1 MNLRMALRGTG
12 RKHYGTG
19 FGLLTL
25 DVFDTCL
32 VREFVSQE
40 SLWYL
45 LGQEIVNQFSRVPSA
60 AEFVRLRGRAEDEA
74 RAKGT
79 GEDITLIEVYARLGA
94 NLGWTPEQQR
104 RAVALEEDLELRS
117 LRLNPRADALLAK
130 ASGVPVA
137 YLTDTPHRGTFIRDC
152 LDKYSLPGGDVLS
165 SGDTGLRKG
174 TGSLFREASKRF
186 NVDRDQMLHVGNDIR
201 SDAAGSARAGV
212 PFAFFA
218 AANPTRYEL
227 ALDGATTESDTL
239 LGAVLAGRGRE
250 FRLTKTGQHP
260 PALISIVS
268 GVAGPTVFSAVAWTL
283 LSAQRDRVDTLYF
296 VARDGELLLAVA
308 KLLQDE
314 LGLATEIECRY
325 LYGSRRS
332 WHLPALSLAS
342 GSDVAAALRRFLA
355 RSAKVTLRDLLS
367 HLDLSVDEA
376 APVVAQELA
385 TLPVDAPLGDRLAK
399 TIDALSSS
407 PALQSLALSRAKT
420 AYDATVAY
428 LRQEGMFGGGRA
440 GLVDIG
446 WHGAASAS
454 LVAIAATQGTKV
466 LCYFAG
472 GLCGQESAIAPQD
485 SRAFLIDARGR
496 EPELR
501 KALVHLMESFCAGS
515 GGSTLGYTET
525 GGGWHPRLAPAG
537 TNRAVS
543 WGLPEFQDLVSEY
556 AGEVCRGLAKLG
568 GAVTLDELA
577 AIRPA
582 LIGNLSMLWCSPTY
596 AEAELWGSFPF
607 EDDQGSPMLGRAVA
621 LGDVARYF
629 RFIRNAEKR
638 PRFGPWGQ
646 AVIARTIGSRHF
658 TDPFGSLRIV
668 SSPRQ
673 RLMVRAAVR
682 SKLAFRPVIHID
694 RWLRNVDDHG
704 LGIRAAGDIVGVGDE
719 AVHDRAVF
727 ADDAVP
733 RLRTRVGGRC
743 WRRGG
748 DLPVHGSRFTEA
760 EFAH

>member
-1 MNLRMALRGTG
+1 MNLRTALRGAA
-12 RKHYGTG
+12 REHYPTR

-32 VREFVSQE
+32 IRDFVSQE

-45 LGQEIVNQFSRVPSA
+45 LGQEIANQFSRAPSA
-60 AEFVRLRGRAEDEA
+60 AEFVRLRGDAEGEA
-74 RAKGT
+74 RARGT
-79 GEDITLIEVYARLGA
+79 GEDITLTDVYARIGA

-104 RAVALEEDLELRS
+104 RAVALEEDLEMRNLRP
-117 LRLNPRADALLAK
+117 NPRADALLAK

-152 LDKYSLPGGDVLS
+152 LDKYSLPAGDVLS

-186 NVDRDQMLHVGNDIR
+186 NVDRNQMLHIGNDIR

-212 PFAFFA
+212 PFAWFGE
-218 AANPTRYEL
+218 ANPTRYEM
-227 ALDGATTESDTL
+227 ALDSATPDPMSL
-239 LGAVLAGRGRE
+239 LGAMLAGRGRE
-250 FRLTKTGQHP
+250 FRLTKAGQHP
-260 PALISIVS
+260 PALVSIVS
-268 GVAGPTVFSAVAWTL
+268 GVAGPTIFSAVAWTL
-283 LSAQRDRVDTLYF
+283 LSAQRDRIDTLYF

-308 KLLQDE
+308 KLLQEE

-342 GSDVAAALRRFLA
+342 GSDVAAALRRLLVQ
-355 RSAKVTLRDLLS
+355 SAKVTLRDLLS
-367 HLDLSVDEA
+367 HLDLSVDETA
-376 APVVAQELA
+376 AVMPRELA
-385 TLPVDAPLGDRLAK
+385 NLPVDAPLGDRLTE
-399 TIDALSSS
+399 TIDVLASSS
-407 PALQSLALSRAKT
+407 ALQSLALSRAEL
-420 AYDATVAY
+420 AHDATVGY
-428 LRQEGMFGGGRA
+428 LRQEGMFSGGRA

-454 LVAIAATQGTKV
+454 LVAIAAAQGAKV

-472 GLCGQESAIAPQD
+472 GLCGQESAVAPED
-485 SRAFLIDARGR
+485 SRAFLVNARGE
-496 EPELR
+496 EPALR

-525 GGGWHPRLAPAG
+525 DGRWHPRLAPAE

-543 WGLPEFQDLVSEY
+543 WGLHVFQGLVSDYVRE
-556 AGEVCRGLAKLG
+556 ACRGLGKLG
-568 GAVTLDELA
+568 SAVTLGELE

-582 LIGNLSMLWCSPTY
+582 LIGNLSVLWYSPTY
-596 AEAELWGSFPF
+596 PEAELWGSFPF
-607 EDDQGSPMLGRAVA
+607 EDDQGSPMLGRAVTLA
-621 LGDVARYF
+621 DVARYI
-629 RFIRNAEKR
+629 RFLRHAEKR

-658 TDPFGSLRIV
+658 TDPFGSLHIV

-673 RLMVRAAVR
+673 RLLVRAAVR
-682 SKLAFRPVIHID
+682 SKLAFRPVI
-694 RWLRNVDDHG
+694 R
-704 LGIRAAGDIVGVGDE
+704 LGDTDAAG
-719 AVHDRAVF
+719 
-727 ADDAVP
+727 
-733 RLRTRVGGRC
+733 
-743 WRRGG
+743 
-748 DLPVHGSRFTEA
+748 
-760 EFAH
+760 